1 MSAGAAVFMALSW
14 ATVLGWAG
22 WSAWRVMRAGRRRSC
37 PAVGGGGSNST
48 STWYSS
54 RSMVR

>member
-22 WSAWRVMRAGRRRSC
+22 WSAWRVMRAGRRDEPQPRD
-37 PAVGGGGSNST
+37 PPLA
-48 STWYSS
+48 
-54 RSMVR
+54 R